1 MNRRILLVDD
11 HADFQEGVR
20 QVLAPHYEVTLAQ
33 SGAEALAKSERH
45 GPFAVIVSDYAMPG
59 MTGIELLS
67 EMATA
72 WPDTARI
79 LLTGC
84 ADLGLAL
91 EALERGA
98 IFRFLTKP
106 TDSRRLLDAVG
117 AGMARYHDVEEE
129 RAFTEQLSFARESL
143 QTLNGAL
150 EARLE
155 NEIAHLDRLAR
166 GSEQISAADSLDE
179 VLERTTSAA
188 RELLGVRAPA
198 VRHAPGAGLEFVAAP
213 GMRARE
219 RSMLAIL
226 SCSARAALA
235 ATQRRDRERET
246 QRATLRA
253 LEHMARHR
261 DDETGEHLARV
272 SAYVRLL
279 ATGLRETGRHAERL
293 DDAFL
298 EDLALAAPLHDIGKV
313 AIPDS
318 ILRKP
323 GKLTTEEYDEMKK
336 HTIYGAKML
345 ANAESRLLRLAA
357 KVAIGHHER
366 YDGTGYPYGLK
377 GEQISLEARIV
388 TVADVFDAL
397 SSKRVYKGEWTV
409 EDALKY
415 VEENSGKL
423 FDPKVVQVLHE
434 KFADVLAARDEEN
447 RRLIEDEAASLQQH
461 FPPAEDAHRVTKPL

>member
-67 EMATA
+67 EMASA

-91 EALERGA
+91 EALERGE

-155 NEIAHLDRLAR
+155 SEIAHLDRLAR
-166 GSEQISAADSLDE
+166 GSEQISAADSFDE

-188 RELLGVRAPA
+188 RDLLGARAPA

-279 ATGLRETGRHAERL
+279 ATGLREAGLHVERL
-293 DDAFL
+293 DDEFL

-318 ILRKP
+318 ILFKP
-323 GKLTTEEYDEMKK
+323 GKLDPHEWILMSTHAEV
-336 HTIYGAKML
+336 GAQILRSVQVGQEHAELLEL
-345 ANAESRLLRLAA
+345 ARDIAWT
-357 KVAIGHHER
+357 HHER
-366 YDGTGYPYGLK
+366 WDGTGYPRRLAREEIPLAGRIMAVADGYDALTSVRSYKPAWSHREAAAYLEEQRGLAFDP
-377 GEQISLEARIV
+377 QIVDVFLARRAEFEARLEAAPAIV
-388 TVADVFDAL
+388 
-397 SSKRVYKGEWTV
+397 
-409 EDALKY
+409 
-415 VEENSGKL
+415 
-423 FDPKVVQVLHE
+423 
-434 KFADVLAARDEEN
+434 
-447 RRLIEDEAASLQQH
+447 
-461 FPPAEDAHRVTKPL
+461 